1 MKAVVTGAASHT
13 LVQALAA
20 LATLALLRAAL
31 WQVEVVAPGLALL
44 VTSPVTHKVARNTFD
59 RASPLALALALVRP
73 GGSRRGL
80 AGSRP
85 RNRSQGCRKDGM
97 DSCQG

>member
-1 MKAVVTGAASHT
+1 MVTGAAAHT

-20 LATLALLRAAL
+20 LAILAFLGAAL
-31 WQVEVVAPGLALL
+31 WQVEVVAPGLALF
-44 VTSPVTHKVARNTFD
+44 VASPVTHEVARNTLD
-59 RASPLALALALVRP
+59 GAGTLALALALVRP

-85 RNRSQGCRKDGM
+85 RNRSK
-97 DSCQG
+97 